1 MPPLSTSDAPA
12 PAGPPGSAAPAASAG
27 PAGQPDQEDSEDAG
41 WGATA
46 WDRQGPAGSLGSR
59 SGGG

>member
-1 MPPLSTSDAPA
+1 MTPLSTSDAQA
-12 PAGPPGSAAPAASAG
+12 PAGL
-27 PAGQPDQEDSEDAG
+27 PDQEDSAEDVG

-46 WDRQGPAGSLGSR
+46 WDGQGPAGSMGSRR

>member
-1 MPPLSTSDAPA
+1 MAPLSTSDAQVPDAQVPDAQA
-12 PAGPPGSAAPAASAG
+12 PASLPEP
-27 PAGQPDQEDSEDAG
+27 EDSEDAG

-46 WDRQGPAGSLGSR
+46 WDRQGPAGSMGSRR